1 MSIRDLPCPECGAPN
16 WHQDQRSTAYH
27 ETGHNVVRQV
37 IGRYVHGM
45 SIRYNPE
52 KGQLGRSY
60 FEDDEEGD
68 VPPVDD
74 LAEWAAGEIAE
85 TMQLR
90 RAGVTC
96 EEAYRMAAASC
107 EGENGD
113 RTEARRQA
121 MAYARGDEAKAERL
135 LAAGR
140 GRAEQIL
147 SKHWRYVEAVVAE
160 LMEFIEVTNQHF
172 EQLWFETEK
181 PGSAPYLGEA
191 RQRALEQREAPVDAL
206 S

>member
-1 MSIRDLPCPECGAPN
+1 
-16 WHQDQRSTAYH
+16 
-27 ETGHNVVRQV
+27 VVRRV
-37 IGRYVHGM
+37 IGRYVSGM

-52 KGQLGRSY
+52 RGQLGRSY
-60 FEDDEEGD
+60 FEDDEDGD

-74 LAEWAAGEIAE
+74 LADWAAGEIAE

-96 EEAYRMAAASC
+96 EEAYRMAVATS

-113 RTEARRQA
+113 RTEARRRA
-121 MAYARGDEAKAERL
+121 MAYACGDESEAERL

-147 SKHWRYVEAVVAE
+147 SKHWRHVEAVVAE
-160 LMEFIEVTNQHF
+160 LMEFNEVTGDHF
-172 EQLWFETEK
+172 DELWAETET
-181 PGSAPYLGEA
+181 PGSAWFLGEA
-191 RQRALEQREAPVDAL
+191 RQQALKHRDAPVDAL